1 MAFLVAGIV
10 AGSIAVAGGAAKLGM
25 SLAGRRDRINEQ
37 KAAQAE
43 FASMKKQY
51 ENLDTSNLAAGFKN
65 PYQNMENTMEDL
77 KVNTQQ
83 AEFQAQQFQQSQANI
98 MEGLRGA
105 AGSSGIAALAQSLAG
120 QGQLASQKAAASIGQ
135 QEAANQRAERAM
147 AGQIQSKEREGD
159 VYARGLQWDK
169 TSTLLGMSQQQAAA
183 TQRRLGDARAAK
195 TSAIAG
201 AIQGVGNAA
210 MAGLDAG
217 AFDNIGKGTNAKK
230 LGIDPNAATTLPP
243 QTVNRLD
250 TGISM
255 DLPPLPPPPPG
266 MGAPGGGV
274 TGTASV
280 DWGSTQGFMLNNQP
294 FGDDTLINLNEY

>member
-98 MEGLRGA
+98 MQSLQGA
-105 AGSSGIAALAQSLAG
+105 AGGSGIAELAQTLAN
-120 QGQLASQKAAASIGQ
+120 QGQLNLQKASASIGM
-135 QEAANQRAERAM
+135 QEAQNQKMAAQQAAKIQQLQGQGELVAQQARIKGAET
-147 AGQIQSKEREGD
+147 GRELD
-159 VYARGLQWDK
+159 FQK
-169 TSTLLGMSQQQAAA
+169 TSTLFGMSQQRAAAADAARRQAMQDQMSAVGDIASAGADLAMNIVGAKGLQAAGGGNP
-183 TQRRLGDARAAK
+183 TGIGS
-195 TSAIAG
+195 TGIG
-201 AIQGVGNAA
+201 AIDVNQ
-210 MAGLDAG
+210 
-217 AFDNIGKGTNAKK
+217 DNMPDYLTQGTNM
-230 LGIDPNAATTLPP
+230 GYNVSEMYGVSGGQIGPSPF
-243 QTVNRLD
+243 
-250 TGISM
+250 
-255 DLPPLPPPPPG
+255 PLK
-266 MGAPGGGV
+266 
-274 TGTASV
+274 
-280 DWGSTQGFMLNNQP
+280 
-294 FGDDTLINLNEY
+294 INKNK

>member
-1 MAFLVAGIV
+1 MSFIAVGIMAGASIASGIV
-10 AGSIAVAGGAAKLGM
+10 KHKAAKKEEER
-25 SLAGRRDRINEQ
+25 AK
-37 KAAQAE
+37 KANKKAKEELQAQMRAYK
-43 FASMKKQY
+43 A
-51 ENLDTSNLAAGFKN
+51 LDTSN
-65 PYQNMENTMEDL
+65 PYLNMENTMEDL
-77 KVNTQQ
+77 TINQKQ

-294 FGDDTLINLNEY
+294 FGDNY

>member
-1 MAFLVAGIV
+1 MSFIAVGIMAGASIAGGIV
-10 AGSIAVAGGAAKLGM
+10 KHKAAKKEEER
-25 SLAGRRDRINEQ
+25 AKEANK
-37 KAAQAE
+37 KAKKELQAQMRAYK
-43 FASMKKQY
+43 A
-51 ENLDTSNLAAGFKN
+51 LDTSN
-65 PYQNMENTMEDL
+65 PYLNMENTMEDL
-77 KVNTQQ
+77 TINQKQ
-83 AEFQAQQFQQSQANI
+83 AEFQAQQFSQSQANI

-147 AGQIQSKEREGD
+147 AGQIQSKERAGD

-169 TSTLLGMSQQQAAA
+169 TSTLLGMSQQKAAA
-183 TQRRLGDARAAK
+183 AQKRLGDARAAK
-195 TSAIAG
+195 TSAITG
-201 AIQGVGNAA
+201 AISGIGKAA
-210 MAGLDAG
+210 MGGLEAG
-217 AFDNIGKGTNAKK
+217 AFGGGGGGANRMGV
-230 LGIDPNAATTLPP
+230 DPNTATTLTP

-280 DWGSTQGFMLNNQP
+280 DWGSASVFMLNGQP
-294 FGDDTLINLNEY
+294 FGSNY